1 MSSRGLVLSK
11 SRSQILRPLSPVLDA
26 VSRLLRPSS
35 AQSTYSKTGATAAWI
50 SNDFTIPPS
59 AVGGG
64 DDDDCSGDAV
74 VVPVMPSAPQP
85 PRTPDE
91 DNLMPVGCS
100 SSPSTC
106 GSTTSSSMTNGSN
119 GNPAAWT
126 TPQRTDAGIIK
137 RRRLRRY
144 HAHDSGY
151 PSIMYAPEPPHL
163 PHHLRHHHQA
173 EPRTTVLEKIVL
185 ELFDVQRLDW
195 MMIAEPLQ
203 RLYGLDVDSA
213 AVLGILQDNGRVQKT
228 MWFD

>member
-26 VSRLLRPSS
+26 VTRLLRPSS

-50 SNDFTIPPS
+50 SNDFTIPAS
-59 AVGGG
+59 
-64 DDDDCSGDAV
+64 DTGDAV
-74 VVPVMPSAPQP
+74 PVPAAPQP
-85 PRTPDE
+85 PRTPD
-91 DNLMPVGCS
+91 DNLVPVGC

-106 GSTTSSSMTNGSN
+106 GSTTSSNITT
-119 GNPAAWT
+119 AW

-144 HAHDSGY
+144 HGPGY
-151 PSIMYAPEPPHL
+151 RHYDAAAPPYAPEPPSC
-163 PHHLRHHHQA
+163 Q
-173 EPRTTVLEKIVL
+173 EPRTVLEKIVL
-185 ELFDVQRLDW
+185 ELFDVQHLDW

-213 AVLGILQDNGRVQKT
+213 AVLGILQEHGRIQRT
-228 MWFD
+228 TWWD

>member
-26 VSRLLRPSS
+26 VTRLLRPSS

-50 SNDFTIPPS
+50 SNDFTIPSS
-59 AVGGG
+59 ADNDNDG
-64 DDDDCSGDAV
+64 CGDAV
-74 VVPVMPSAPQP
+74 VVPAMPAAPQP

-91 DNLMPVGCS
+91 DNLVPVGCS

-106 GSTTSSSMTNGSN
+106 GSTTSSNMTNGT
-119 GNPAAWT
+119 NPASWT

-144 HAHDSGY
+144 HGGGY
-151 PSIMYAPEPPHL
+151 PSVMYAPDPPL
-163 PHHLRHHHQA
+163 PHHLRHHQA

-185 ELFDVQRLDW
+185 ELFDVQHLDW

-228 MWFD
+228 MWID